1 MVFVTVVT
9 CVTVSFRF
17 GTQRFALDSSL
28 SAGLSVPLAQLGRG
42 AERDSTPG
50 TFPRI
55 HGPPRWLPPV
65 LRVPGWAHQVQSLQ
79 ITGTSSDTFPLNLS
93 QITRLQNVPALF
105 IMSQWNYLP
114 QIPLIASGAFTSFWH
129 PPCLVAMNSPLASGM

>member
-42 AERDSTPG
+42 AEQDSTPG
-50 TFPRI
+50 TSC
-55 HGPPRWLPPV
+55 
-65 LRVPGWAHQVQSLQ
+65 AS
-79 ITGTSSDTFPLNLS
+79 TGRRAGC
-93 QITRLQNVPALF
+93 RLF
-105 IMSQWNYLP
+105 
-114 QIPLIASGAFTSFWH
+114 
-129 PPCLVAMNSPLASGM
+129 